1 MFSMPSSEEKAT
13 KELYSDLC
21 ENSWKQ
27 DGKGGWPDNHTVCL
41 EGQKS

>member
-21 ENSWKQ
+21 EYPHKQ
-27 DGKGGWPDNHTVCL
+27 GDKGSWPDNHTVCL

>member
-13 KELYSDLC
+13 KELYSNLC
-21 ENSWKQ
+21 EYPHKQ
-27 DGKGGWPDNHTVCL
+27 GDKGGWPDNHTVCL

>member
-13 KELYSDLC
+13 KELYSGLC
-21 ENSWKQ
+21 EYPQKQ
-27 DGKGGWPDNHTVCL
+27 GGKGGLPDNHTVCL